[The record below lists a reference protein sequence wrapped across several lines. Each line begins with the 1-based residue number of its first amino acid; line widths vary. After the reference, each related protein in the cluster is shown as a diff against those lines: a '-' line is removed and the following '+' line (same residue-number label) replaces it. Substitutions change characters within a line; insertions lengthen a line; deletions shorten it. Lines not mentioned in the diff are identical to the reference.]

1 MSWTKI
7 DDGILTHPKML
18 DAEERCPVFA
28 WVLWSKA
35 LVYVN
40 QYKLDGRVT
49 RKVASRLVP
58 AKHARAAIDALVAS
72 GLWDQLSDDEFEFH
86 NFRERNATAA
96 ERDAKARAN
105 ADNQAAYR
113 ERQREAK
120 EAKRRQTEEEKARA
134 ECEKVSA
141 YGDGSKSLTPEPVSD
156 ASSRAAAGAHACDP
170 VPSRPVPSRPSEG
183 ARTRVRL
190 EDPNAD
196 AILAELSAAPALE
209 RVANRTTAET
219 LVAFVNGGGKPLEWV
234 LTAVREFAAQ
244 EAIVAASPDGP
255 TQTARLVSGLRGFVG
270 KARRPESPPPDATRS
285 ASDADATE
293 RLLASER
300 AVAVAPEDDPARLA
314 FFATLAQVG
323 S

>member
-1 MSWTKI
+1 M
-7 DDGILTHPKML
+7 
-18 DAEERCPVFA
+18 
-28 WVLWSKA
+28 
-35 LVYVN
+35 
-40 QYKLDGRVT
+40 
-49 RKVASRLVP
+49 
-58 AKHARAAIDALVAS
+58 
-72 GLWDQLSDDEFEFH
+72 
-86 NFRERNATAA
+86 
-96 ERDAKARAN
+96 
-105 ADNQAAYR
+105 
-113 ERQREAK
+113 
-120 EAKRRQTEEEKARA
+120 
-134 ECEKVSA
+134 
-141 YGDGSKSLTPEPVSD
+141 
-156 ASSRAAAGAHACDP
+156 
-170 VPSRPVPSRPSEG
+170 
-183 ARTRVRL
+183 RL

-270 KARRPESPPPDATRS
+270 KARRPESLPPDATRS

>member
-1 MSWTKI
+1 
-7 DDGILTHPKML
+7 ML

-40 QYKLDGRVT
+40 QYRLDGCVT

-113 ERQREAK
+113 ERQRDAR
-120 EAKRRQTEEEKARA
+120 EAKRKQAEEEKARA

-141 YGDGSKSLTPEPVSD
+141 YGDESKSLTPGPVSE
-156 ASSRAAAGAHACDP
+156 APRGRPPARLRAI
-170 VPSRPVPSRPSEG
+170 PSRPVPSRPV
-183 ARTRVRL
+183 RVRGAHTR
-190 EDPNAD
+190 EARGP
-196 AILAELSAAPALE
+196 ERRCHPRRAL
-209 RVANRTTAET
+209 
-219 LVAFVNGGGKPLEWV
+219 GGAG
-234 LTAVREFAAQ
+234 AGAGREQ
-244 EAIVAASPDGP
+244 
-255 TQTARLVSGLRGFVG
+255 
-270 KARRPESPPPDATRS
+270 
-285 ASDADATE
+285 
-293 RLLASER
+293 
-300 AVAVAPEDDPARLA
+300 DDR
-314 FFATLAQVG
+314 
-323 S
+323 